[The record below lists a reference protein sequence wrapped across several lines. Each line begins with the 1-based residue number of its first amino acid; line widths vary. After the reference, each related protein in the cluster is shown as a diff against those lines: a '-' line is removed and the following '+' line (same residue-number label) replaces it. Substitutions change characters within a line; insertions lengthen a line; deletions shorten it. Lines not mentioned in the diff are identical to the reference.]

1 MKTPTENSLPNK
13 RAVETITIK
22 KMALII
28 EPHLESVV
36 SVAKKKETSSIV
48 LVLVV
53 VLVLDFIF
61 SELSAFGGVLRS
73 CVCSQRP

>member
-13 RAVETITIK
+13 MAFETITIK

-36 SVAKKKETSSIV
+36 SVVKKKETSSIV
-48 LVLVV
+48 LIVV
-53 VLVLDFIF
+53 VLVLDVLA
-61 SELSAFGGVLRS
+61 SE
-73 CVCSQRP
+73 